1 MCSRGQPVLL
11 RLLRDCALEH
21 FQFITTKTK
30 PRLPTTLSPL
40 RIQKRPQRLL
50 LRRIE
55 RPAMHRHIRMQHP
68 TNDISQ
74 SRTTRSKVKHAQ
86 THLASFSSRSA
97 SHASPSLSGTYSIGA
112 TSSRTST
119 ASNPCALNA
128 CSVAGAVS
136 VALGSTTSATCE
148 LGWTVVVVPALGSAV
163 RIEEK
168 GSFAPHGYV

>member
-1 MCSRGQPVLL
+1 
-11 RLLRDCALEH
+11 
-21 FQFITTKTK
+21 
-30 PRLPTTLSPL
+30 
-40 RIQKRPQRLL
+40 
-50 LRRIE
+50 
-55 RPAMHRHIRMQHP
+55 MQHP

-168 GSFAPHGYV
+168 GSFAPHGYVRVFMRALEKGLEKGRWGKRYRIRCLRERPNHRLSRIARERRCGVCRSSGKRD